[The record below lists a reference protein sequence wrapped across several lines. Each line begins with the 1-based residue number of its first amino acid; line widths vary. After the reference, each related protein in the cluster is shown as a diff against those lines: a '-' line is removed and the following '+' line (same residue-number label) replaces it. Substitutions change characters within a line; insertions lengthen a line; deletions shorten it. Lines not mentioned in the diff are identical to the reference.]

1 MGDCRQTPIGKT
13 RILWFICLLIAE
25 NVWSFCLR
33 PYHVECSRSRSI
45 SEDKLRRARLVLR
58 WVTAWEHRV
67 LQALFFARYR
77 QRTCSTIKTPGG
89 VFDLHEVEKSS
100 AF

>member
-1 MGDCRQTPIGKT
+1 MNKRATVAGAGSLNCIIQYIEEIQYHFSINIEAQKT
-13 RILWFICLLIAE
+13 DS
-25 NVWSFCLR
+25 VGLR

-67 LQALFFARYR
+67 LQASFCTCPYR
-77 QRTCSTIKTPGG
+77 ILVKPS
-89 VFDLHEVEKSS
+89 
-100 AF
+100 